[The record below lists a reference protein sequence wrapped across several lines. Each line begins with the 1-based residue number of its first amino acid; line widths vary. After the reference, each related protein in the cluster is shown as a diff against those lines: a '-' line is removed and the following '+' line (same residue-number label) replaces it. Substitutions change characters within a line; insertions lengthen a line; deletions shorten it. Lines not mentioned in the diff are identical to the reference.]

1 MTSNTKTHLALRS
14 LVEGAL
20 MVAMGE
26 ILGYIKF
33 WRMPEGGSISL
44 VMLPVVFYALRWGM
58 GRGLLA
64 GLAMGILDFMLD
76 GGIAIGWQSILG
88 DYVIALTVLGLAG
101 IGRKKGLGGVV
112 LGSLAGTLG
121 RYLVVCFTGATLWGE
136 YMHDLYFFHFTSP
149 WTYSLIY
156 NLPVL
161 ISAVLTVVIC
171 VALYNIAPT
180 RKLLEGAD
188 LK

>member
-1 MTSNTKTHLALRS
+1 MSNHSKPHLALRS
-14 LVEGAL
+14 LIEGAL

-26 ILGYIKF
+26 ILGYLKL

-44 VMLPVVFYALRWGM
+44 VMLPVVFYALRWGVD
-58 GRGLLA
+58 RGILA

-88 DYVIALTVLGLAG
+88 DYVVALTVLGLAG
-101 IGRKKGLGGVV
+101 LGRRKGLGGVI
-112 LGSLAGTLG
+112 LGALTGTMA

-161 ISAVLTVVIC
+161 ISAGLTVMIC
-171 VALYNIAPT
+171 VILWNITAT
-180 RKLLEGAD
+180 RRLLEGAD

>member
-1 MTSNTKTHLALRS
+1 MTSNTKTHLALRA

-20 MVAMGE
+20 MVALGE

-44 VMLPVVFYALRWGM
+44 VMLPVVFYAIRWGV
-58 GRGLLA
+58 GHGLLA
-64 GLAMGILDFMLD
+64 GLAMGVLDFMLD
-76 GGIAIGWQSILG
+76 GGFLIGWQSILG

-101 IGRKKGLGGVV
+101 IGRKKGLPGVIGGA
-112 LGSLAGTLG
+112 LAGTLA
-121 RYLVVCFTGATLWGE
+121 RYLVVTFTGATLWGE
-136 YMHDLYFFHFTSP
+136 YMHDLYFFQFTSP

-161 ISAVLTVVIC
+161 ISAVLTTVVC

-180 RKLLEGAD
+180 RQLLTGAD